1 MLVYANDAPG
11 FTAVLKQRYS
21 DFIVNEVTKEG
32 KVVRLTKLSV
42 DKKES
47 EGKEKEQEEE
57 GKKKMKNEEGSAV
70 AVGVEAGAGA
80 GEPDT
85 AAAAAAATVPAAAT
99 EAPTKEEDKEE
110 DDVPTKAAKAI
121 AELGEAAQWPEDVR
135 KRLVVEL
142 TALLEGEGE
151 GGKEEEV
158 VVVEKEEEKK
168 EGEQRFRKRKSA
180 WRGTPR
186 QVVFPPTDD
195 KVLRRGQHEY
205 FKRHFRGVV
214 EGDTVDPTPTSTP
227 AEKGEGGKEGG
238 PRVAGGMK
246 SVRIVKVGEGKRTG
260 CWKGYM
266 GATPTSSSTSSYGP
280 QKRGRDGGGREGGQ
294 GSSYGREEYRPK
306 YLHFVLYK
314 ENHTTTSAI
323 AALAKALRVKENR
336 FSFAGMKDKRG
347 LTTQQVR
354 DLDPS
359 SLPPSLPLFFPLIYR
374 MLTLLP
380 SLPSLP
386 PSLPGV
392 WLPPFPRRAAAR
404 QFLFCVHP
412 PPSWEP

>member
-1 MLVYANDAPG
+1 MGMLVYANGAPG

-21 DFIVNEVTKEG
+21 DFIVNEVTKDG

-47 EGKEKEQEEE
+47 EEKEEE
-57 GKKKMKNEEGSAV
+57 GKKRMKNEEGCAV
-70 AVGVEAGAGA
+70 VVEAGAGA
-80 GEPDT
+80 GEPE
-85 AAAAAAATVPAAAT
+85 AAAAAATAVPTAAT
-99 EAPTKEEDKEE
+99 EAPAKEKDKE

-121 AELGEAAQWPEDVR
+121 AELGEAAQWPEEVR
-135 KRLVVEL
+135 ERLVVEL
-142 TALLEGEGE
+142 TALLLGKEVEGEE
-151 GGKEEEV
+151 GGKEEKEEEV
-158 VVVEKEEEKK
+158 VVEKK
-168 EGEQRFRKRKSA
+168 EGEQRFRKRKSS
-180 WRGTPR
+180 WRGSPR

-214 EGDTVDPTPTSTP
+214 EGDTVDPTPTPTLK
-227 AEKGEGGKEGG
+227 EGKGGKEGGKEGGEG

-260 CWKGYM
+260 CWKGYA
-266 GATPTSSSTSSYGP
+266 GATPISSSISSYGP
-280 QKRGRDGGGREGGQ
+280 QKRGRDGGEREGGQ

-323 AALAKALRVKENR
+323 AALAKTLRVKENR

-347 LTTQQVR
+347 LTTQQVCR
-354 DLDPS
+354 CHIS
-359 SLPPSLPLFFPLIYR
+359 FP
-374 MLTLLP
+374 
-380 SLPSLP
+380 PSLP
-386 PSLPGV
+386 PSLPPFLIAALAKTLRVKENRFSFAGMKDKRGLTTQQVGV
-392 WLPPFPRRAAAR
+392 Y
-404 QFLFCVHP
+404 
-412 PPSWEP
+412 